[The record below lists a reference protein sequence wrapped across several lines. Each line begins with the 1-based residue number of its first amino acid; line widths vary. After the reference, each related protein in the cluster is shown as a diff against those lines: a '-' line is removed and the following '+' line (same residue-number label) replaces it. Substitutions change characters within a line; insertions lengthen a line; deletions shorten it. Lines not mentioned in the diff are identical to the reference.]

1 MLHKSKKICFAAVFF
16 IFPLKRLPNVV
27 SHNPGLERRKGERQS
42 NEKKAYFCRFIGSLI
57 WHFEFM
63 LSRRHFRIKIMQ
75 ALYAFFQ
82 GGDTRLDV
90 AERQLRKSL
99 DKMYELY
106 IYQLSFMVEL
116 VSFARF
122 RMDEARKKFFPTEE
136 DLNPNTRFLENA
148 VINGIAES
156 PRFQRLVEQ
165 YKINWSEDTE
175 MIRRIWVAFRES
187 DEMKDYLA
195 LKDGGLKADRE
206 ILKVLIRDFLAPSEM
221 LRFYFEEKNI
231 HWADDFETMLS
242 LLLKSVREFKPG
254 SDAFP
259 PPLIR
264 TDSAEDDIKDF
275 VQPLFRKTIAR
286 SEEYGKLIASQARNW
301 DFDRIAVM
309 DVILMK
315 MAVCELVHFPSIP
328 VKVTINEYIE
338 ISKQYSTPKSRIFI
352 NGMLDKLLENLKAE
366 KLIAKSGRGLLED

>member
-1 MLHKSKKICFAAVFF
+1 MFCLQFFSALSSCPVMKIYPSYVGWLKEGCFKHSRMKKM
-16 IFPLKRLPNVV
+16 
-27 SHNPGLERRKGERQS
+27 
-42 NEKKAYFCRFIGSLI
+42 AYFCRFIGSLI
-57 WHFEFM
+57 WHFGFM

-106 IYQLSFMVEL
+106 IYQLSFIVEI
-116 VSFARF
+116 VVFARF
-122 RMDEARKKFFPTEE
+122 RMDEARKKYFPTEE
-136 DLNPNTRFLENA
+136 DLNPNTRFLENVVVA
-148 VINGIAES
+148 GIAENA
-156 PRFQRLVEQ
+156 RFQRLVDQ
-165 YKINWSEDTE
+165 YKINWSDDTE
-175 MIRRIWVAFRES
+175 MIRRIWVEFRES
-187 DEMKDYLA
+187 EEMKAYLA
-195 LKDGGLKADRE
+195 QKEGGLKADRE

-242 LLLKSVREFKPG
+242 LAMKSVREYKPG

-264 TDSAEDDIKDF
+264 TDNVEDDIKDF
-275 VQPLFRKTIAR
+275 VQPLFRKTIAK
-286 SEEYGKLIASQARNW
+286 SEDYSKMIASQARNW

-315 MAVCELVHFPSIP
+315 MAVCELIHFPSIP

-366 KLIAKSGRGLLED
+366 KLIAKSGRGLLEE